1 MTREKSFETAQL
13 DQSYQMSNV
22 SKNDFV
28 ENANKQEDG
37 KKCKIFRIKRAS
49 RLSCKN

>member
-28 ENANKQEDG
+28 ENANKQEQDWSKYTG
-37 KKCKIFRIKRAS
+37 KHI
-49 RLSCKN
+49 